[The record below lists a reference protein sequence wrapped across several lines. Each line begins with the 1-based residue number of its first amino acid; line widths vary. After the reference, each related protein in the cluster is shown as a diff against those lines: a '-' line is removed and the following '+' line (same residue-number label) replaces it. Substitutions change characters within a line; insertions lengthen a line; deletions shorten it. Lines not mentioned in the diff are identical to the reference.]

1 MAFLELQ
8 ERLARAIGAAAA
20 PSRCCATSTSQ
31 VEQGEFVAIVGYSGA
46 GKTTLISLI
55 AGLIAPDSG
64 TRHARR
70 AGRCTGPAPIA
81 ASSSRTT
88 RCCRG

>member
-8 ERLARAIGAAAA
+8 RRQQGLRRRARRAREVLRDVNLA
-20 PSRCCATSTSQ
+20 

-55 AGLIAPDSG
+55 AGLTAPDSG
-64 TRHARR
+64 SDHAATASRSP
-70 AGRCTGPAPIA
+70 GPGPSA